1 MITDLFDDIKPTF
14 ISMKDSNF
22 FIAGRSYE
30 KIEAIIQNVSSV
42 RKLFNGN
49 RVECYSNNAKI
60 GKNGQYC
67 AICSKRLQ
75 CQRRIRLM
83 LIVQNYGNEQLPAQL
98 EINKNSFAPLKEMLE
113 SIDVNELNKTLIAM
127 SIKKNGRYLQVQFSP
142 LF

>member
-1 MITDLFDDIKPTF
+1 MITDLFDEIKPAF
-14 ISMKDSNF
+14 VSMKDNSF
-22 FIAGRSYE
+22 FIAGREYE
-30 KIEAIIQNVSSV
+30 KLEAIIQNVSSV

-49 RVECYSNNAKI
+49 RVECYSNNAKT

-83 LIVQNYGNEQLPAQL
+83 LIVQNCGKEPLPAQL
-98 EINKNSFAPLKEMLE
+98 EVNKNSFAPLKEMLE
-113 SIDVNELNKTLIAM
+113 NIDDSELNKTMIAM
-127 SIKKNGRYLQVQFSP
+127 SIKKKGKYLQVQFSP